1 MASNYKSFCAAVI
14 AYQQTDMSKD
24 LTKAMELRNEL
35 IRSGEFT
42 ADFLDGLT
50 AGLTG
55 NFSLV
60 NLYPRL
66 LPNSK

>member
-14 AYQQTDMSKD
+14 AYQQTGLGKD
-24 LTKAMELRNEL
+24 FIKAMELRNEL

-55 NFSLV
+55 NY
-60 NLYPRL
+60 LYPRL

>member
-1 MASNYKSFCAAVI
+1 MASNYRSFCAAVI
-14 AYQQTDMSKD
+14 AYLQTDMAKD

-55 NFSLV
+55 KFSLV

-66 LPNSK
+66 LPN